1 MVTILKEDDDN
12 NNNNNNKNN
21 KTNDK
26 HNWLSSPLLE
36 RFRDSEAIIQMEHN
50 KFFKKL
56 RIPAGRRRTKWLF
69 TSMEEDLNS
78 GLQRTYSY
86 FEKGCRKKCARDNPE
101 R

>member
-1 MVTILKEDDDN
+1 MVTILKEDDN
-12 NNNNNNKNN
+12 NNNNNN

-50 KFFKKL
+50 KLKL
-56 RIPAGRRRTKWLF
+56 RIPAGRRPTKWLF